1 MPTIRN
7 TSARDLEVA
16 GRVFLA
22 GSETD
27 VGDGEAE
34 YLLTNPNFE
43 DVAAPPA
50 PVEPVPEPQPEPEP
64 TPEPEPEPAPA
75 PVESYEGN

>member
-50 PVEPVPEPQPEPEP
+50 PEPEPVPEPQPEPEP
-64 TPEPEPEPAPA
+64 TPEPVAA